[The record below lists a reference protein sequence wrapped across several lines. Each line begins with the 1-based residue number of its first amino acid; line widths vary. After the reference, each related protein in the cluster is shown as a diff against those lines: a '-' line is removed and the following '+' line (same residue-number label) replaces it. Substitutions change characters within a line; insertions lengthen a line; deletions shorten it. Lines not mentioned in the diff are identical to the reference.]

1 MPVKKIKVSNFKV
14 FDNLEIEL
22 NDFNVLIGA
31 NASGKSSFIEIFNFL
46 RNIIES
52 GLENAIS
59 LEGGVEY
66 LKNIKL
72 ENEIPVSLEIVIEP
86 FFNREQK
93 FKDNGDIL
101 YRRLTEIKYSFSL
114 LLSDELDDSQYNYR
128 IIKDNLEINFIYYN
142 RNSNGSKTS
151 RGEVKIQLEIKDECP
166 EIKIE
171 ENDLNIPEDLKLTGD
186 KILPVFFR
194 EMKLSRH
201 KLILE
206 TPLAEIIEPSLRDFI
221 KGISIYDI
229 NPGLPKKAAPVTGK
243 TELEENASNLS
254 LVLKNILDNKNKRR
268 QFTNILKDIL
278 PFVEE
283 IDVEKYP
290 DRSLLLKLRETYNKN
305 NFIPASLISD
315 GTINITALI
324 VALYFE
330 EDNLAIIEEPE
341 RNIHPH
347 LISKMVEMV
356 SDASRK
362 KQIIITTHNPEM
374 IKYIDLEHLYLI
386 HRAKNG
392 FSFITKPAEK
402 EEIKV
407 FLNNDMGIDEL
418 YIQNL
423 LEV

>member
-243 TELEENASNLS
+243 SELEENASNLS